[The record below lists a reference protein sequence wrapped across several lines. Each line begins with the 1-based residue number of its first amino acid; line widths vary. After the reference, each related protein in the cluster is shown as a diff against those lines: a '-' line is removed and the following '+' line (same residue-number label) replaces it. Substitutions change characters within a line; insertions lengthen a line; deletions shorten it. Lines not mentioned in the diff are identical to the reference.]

1 VTAPSRLDAASI
13 AHAARMIHPA
23 FRDTPVWHAPGIDAL
38 CGAQVH
44 HKLELLTPIRSF
56 KGRGADW
63 CVASLDP
70 SDTRPLICAS
80 AGNFGQGLA
89 WAARHRGRTLTVY
102 AATTAN
108 PGKVERM
115 RALGATVVLHGHDLD
130 AAKQEAKRIAAD
142 RGWRFIE
149 DGLEPSISEGAG
161 TIAVELL
168 RTVMALDVILAPV
181 GNGALITGIGA
192 WCAAHAPYVQVIG
205 VCAAGAPA
213 MEQSWRRHRDGAPLT
228 QSLVSHES
236 VNTIADGIAIREPI
250 AEAVGDMRSLVHD
263 VVLVSDDAIRQAM
276 RLLWRAGGL
285 VVEPAGA
292 AGLAPLLDAA
302 HRWRGARV
310 ATVLCGGNCTDAQ
323 VRDLL
328 LEQV

>member
-1 VTAPSRLDAASI
+1 VIAASRLDAASI

-23 FRDTPVWHAPGIDAL
+23 FRDTPVWHAPAVDDA

-63 CVASLDP
+63 FVATLDAND
-70 SDTRPLICAS
+70 SRPLICAS

-89 WAARHRGRTLTVY
+89 FAARTRGRPLTVY

-108 PGKVERM
+108 PGKIARM

-130 AAKQEAKRIAAD
+130 EAKHEGKRVAAE
-142 RGWRFIE
+142 RGWRFVE

-161 TIAVELL
+161 TIAIELL
-168 RTVMALDVILAPV
+168 RTVMALDVIIAPV

-192 WCAAHAPYVQVIG
+192 WCAAHAPYVQVVG

-213 MEQSWRRHRDGAPLT
+213 MEESWRRHRDGAPLAEAI
-228 QSLVSHES
+228 VSHDE
-236 VNTIADGIAIREPI
+236 VTTIADGIAIREPI
-250 AEAVGDMRSLVHD
+250 AEAVSDMCALVHD
-263 VVLVSDDAIRQAM
+263 VVLVSDAAIRDAM
-276 RLLWRAGGL
+276 RLLWRTGGL

-292 AGLAPLLDAA
+292 AGLAPLLDSA

-310 ATVLCGGNCTDAQ
+310 ATILCGGNCTDAQ
-323 VRDLL
+323 VRELL
-328 LEQV
+328 LDPA